1 MDMKTIGVSI
11 IFTLIIFLLYKFVL
25 NPQIVDK
32 QSSQCPTNWT
42 YSAPLCTP
50 NYETSCSAF
59 NPSKMTSKADRIS
72 FAESCGVQWS

>member
-1 MDMKTIGVSI
+1 MNVKSLIVALV
-11 IFTLIIFLLYKFVL
+11 FTLIIFLIYKFVL
-25 NPQIVDK
+25 NPQIVDRQQTK
-32 QSSQCPTNWT
+32 CPTNWT

-50 NYETSCSAF
+50 DYETSCSAF